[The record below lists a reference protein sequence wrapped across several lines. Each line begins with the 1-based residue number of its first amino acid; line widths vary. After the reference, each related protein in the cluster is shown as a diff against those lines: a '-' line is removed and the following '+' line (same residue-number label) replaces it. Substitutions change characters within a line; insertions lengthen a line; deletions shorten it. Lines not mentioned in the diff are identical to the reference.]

1 MVLFSSDT
9 VRLYCVGW
17 WTLTKSE
24 WFRQNIR
31 FVSLMFSR
39 SLGIFKIKCLRRRKT
54 FLATC
59 IFEVIRLQA
68 TCFQLIAG
76 STPSR
81 FLCQWLQAQVLLLEV
96 IIHLLTG
103 ASPWLNLYLYILA
116 PSLSYTTKVAVY
128 LLYSCCTFD
137 GLLVLNVLERFSY
150 DLELKTREQNRNN
163 KQRKQSNLIGFVERI
178 QTRVAFGPN
187 ARVKKLHT
195 RELSRNQPILR
206 FDVILL
212 HDWPIEQCLLY
223 SRVFFG
229 GKTKRPCF
237 DLFNHWLIKQIT
249 DTYRNIFQGRYENRS
264 ILNINGA
271 LLLHQLIIVT
281 GLGFCSMKFAF
292 MAVPV

>member
-1 MVLFSSDT
+1 MLHLWRSS
-9 VRLYCVGW
+9 RLECIRAIFVW
-17 WTLTKSE
+17 PWTENARTKQE
-24 WFRQNIR
+24 Q
-31 FVSLMFSR
+31 
-39 SLGIFKIKCLRRRKT
+39 
-54 FLATC
+54 
-59 IFEVIRLQA
+59 Q
-68 TCFQLIAG
+68 
-76 STPSR
+76 
-81 FLCQWLQAQVLLLEV
+81 
-96 IIHLLTG
+96 
-103 ASPWLNLYLYILA
+103 
-116 PSLSYTTKVAVY
+116 TTEIEK
-128 LLYSCCTFD
+128 
-137 GLLVLNVLERFSY
+137 
-150 DLELKTREQNRNN
+150 
-163 KQRKQSNLIGFVERI
+163 LIGFVERT

-264 ILNINGA
+264 NLNINGA
-271 LLLHQLIIVT
+271 LLLHQSIIVA